1 MSLFGRW
8 LPRGPVRACA
18 HRGGAVK
25 GLAIRAWPVAVVLAC
40 LVLRPAPGYSQQPGP
55 SVPPAAPSQPA
66 PPPPVVQRIAVSGN
80 VRIPSEKIL
89 AAVTE
94 TKVGEPVSDE
104 KLLADVRAINDL
116 GGFTAVAGRLEP
128 EPGGGGVGC

>member
-8 LPRGPVRACA
+8 LPRGLVRACD

-40 LVLRPAPGYSQQPGP
+40 LVLRPAPGYSQQPAP

-66 PPPPVVQRIAVSGN
+66 PPPPIVQRIAVSGN

-89 AAVTE
+89 AAVTD
-94 TKVGEPVSDE
+94 TKAGAQV
-104 KLLADVRAINDL
+104 KADRKRV
-116 GGFTAVAGRLEP
+116 
-128 EPGGGGVGC
+128 